1 MLTKKYAVVVA
12 GITIMLCLGVA
23 YSWGVFVHPI
33 EAELSWSRAQIS
45 LAVSILLLVF
55 SAVMPIGGVIEK
67 RIGASMTVTIAG
79 MLMLVAWAGA
89 SFTQSPLWLYVFY
102 GVFGG
107 IATGLSYIPSVSCGI
122 KWFPRKKGLITG
134 IIIFGFGFGSAILSP
149 LMTQLIQTFGWRSAM
164 LYSGIVFGALI
175 VICAQFLQSPIT
187 IAVNAGG
194 HAEESSQSL
203 THQEMIKTS
212 TFWVLFTTYF
222 IAMIAGMMTIGHVVA
237 FASDRG
243 LSVMQGALALTVLSI
258 FNGLGRVF
266 AGHMSDAF
274 GGKTILATLF
284 LVISGGMFLFAF
296 AQNMLAFYALA
307 ALIGICFGG
316 FLAVYPP
323 LTVHYFGAENFS
335 VNYGLVFIGYGA
347 GCFLGPVLGGY
358 IYDTM
363 HSYNIAFYT
372 SGVLSILGA
381 WMVLRL
387 LKLPEQVHAVCCSK
401 RDRLK

>member
-55 SAVMPIGGVIEK
+55 SAVMPVGGVIEK

-89 SFTQSPLWLYVFY
+89 SFTHSPLWLYIFY

-149 LMTQLIQTFGWRSAM
+149 LMTQLIQTVGWRSAM
-164 LYSGIVFGALI
+164 RYSGIVFGALI
-175 VICAQFLQSPIT
+175 VICAQFLKSPT
-187 IAVNAGG
+187 AIAVNAGG

-203 THQEMIKTS
+203 THQEMLKTS

-266 AGHMSDAF
+266 AGHMSDTF

-296 AQNMLAFYALA
+296 AQNILAFYALA

-347 GCFLGPVLGGY
+347 GCFFGPVLGGY
-358 IYDTM
+358 VYDTM

-372 SGVLSILGA
+372 SGALSILGA

-401 RDRLK
+401 RDRSK